1 MQPAISMPVSTL
13 MRRNISRA
21 LFVKNLVSGD
31 GEHMVFLLAR
41 RLAGSHVY
49 GMIQN
54 SSPAGPIER
63 RIPEGDNRERL
74 VCPDCGFINYENPKI
89 VVGAVCTWDEKVLLC
104 RRAINPRRGLW
115 TIPAGFMELNETAV
129 VGAQREAK
137 EEACADIDIDGLI
150 GVYTIPRISQVQL
163 IYRATVRDGKFDI
176 GEETLELDLFKW
188 DAIPW
193 EEIAFP
199 SVKWAL
205 DHWRE
210 LGDAKNWPPFSNP
223 PGEDGNYHV

>member
-13 MRRNISRA
+13 MRRDISRA

-163 IYRATVRDGKFDI
+163 IYRATIRDGKFDI

>member
-13 MRRNISRA
+13 MRRDISRA

-74 VCPDCGFINYENPKI
+74 VCADCGFINYENPKI

-104 RRAINPRRGLW
+104 RRAINPRRGFW